1 MPAEWTCCGKT
12 SESAIP
18 SPDFSP
24 PLLRAQIWA
33 LTGGPRSTL
42 LHTYRHRVL
51 HVGHGRGELAEV
63 QLWAVH
69 QRVHQ
74 VPTLSP
80 GLHAGRLPLGAV
92 GEHSRV
98 VLACGNALGMRE
110 RCREHHLAGWGTLR
124 TEEGLTENK
133 AERETGKEG
142 PCGGQRCAS
151 IPSKVHG
158 LCVPAPSQT
167 SSDLVTK
174 QKGQWDP
181 PELRSGWPCPG

>member
-1 MPAEWTCCGKT
+1 MPAEWTCCGET

-18 SPDFSP
+18 FPDFSP

-74 VPTLSP
+74 VPALSP
-80 GLHAGRLPLGAV
+80 GLHTGRLPLGAV

-98 VLACGNALGMRE
+98 VLACGDALGMRE

-133 AERETGKEG
+133 AEKETGKEG
-142 PCGGQRCAS
+142 PHRG
-151 IPSKVHG
+151 P
-158 LCVPAPSQT
+158 VP
-167 SSDLVTK
+167 VF
-174 QKGQWDP
+174 P
-181 PELRSGWPCPG
+181 PRSMGSVCLHPHRQALTR

>member
-80 GLHAGRLPLGAV
+80 GLHAGHLPLGAV

-98 VLACGNALGMRE
+98 VLACGNALGSE
-110 RCREHHLAGWGTLR
+110 WTGWMSLQSKGLSRVFSALPIPLR
-124 TEEGLTENK
+124 HPNSSCTE
-133 AERETGKEG
+133 A
-142 PCGGQRCAS
+142 
-151 IPSKVHG
+151 
-158 LCVPAPSQT
+158 
-167 SSDLVTK
+167 
-174 QKGQWDP
+174 
-181 PELRSGWPCPG
+181 